1 MLAPL
6 LSKDKSESVSL
17 IANSNIQFLDY
28 EVILGVESKTPSE
41 TVLNA
46 AYENT
51 YFEVAQDLSGKRIFA
66 RYLPYLINSYDEEA
80 HFKLNDIVLNHKE
93 VERKNFITLD
103 DALYLYNGVWFPVPC
118 FDDSARV
125 SRFGP
130 IDWCRCRVV
139 EIAFDD
145 GDVRAYGQE
154 ALKDAKKYH
163 ITFAFDTKI
172 APHKTER
179 YIIPTAEDVD
189 RTYSIITKGELLD
202 AFMLDELSGS
212 WVKSWARDVFSTLF
226 DDRLK
231 DYMKETLKGL
241 DYVKYD
247 SKVSDKEQAVEAGL
261 DTVFYLAMLSF
272 IENFVDLKEVK
283 IISNS
288 KEAIGVSL
296 VLDIG
301 NSRSCGLL
309 YEELKSIENK
319 NDDFSGV
326 YKLQIRDINSPDQ
339 IYEEPFASRI
349 EFAKASFSFN
359 NRQAVKNSDLSFVWP
374 SIARVGNE
382 ASILASHANISGGRS
397 GTSSPKR
404 YLWNVYGGDGQGG
417 VNSWC
422 FNNFSYQI
430 TNFNDQS
437 SDFDIPRVLK
447 DLNRSRV
454 EITDSSIGLY
464 LNANGDAT
472 FALERGDDA
481 GGFSSGFCYKATMT
495 FMLME
500 IFLQALTQINSYKVR
515 SDKSN
520 SDVPRVLKNIILT
533 TPPSMPDQEKEIFR
547 LCVYEAV
554 GILYKS
560 LGYDKSDDPC
570 SFNFRDKD
578 SKIDIEVPE
587 VIMDWNE
594 AECCQSVYIYNETQ
608 KVFGGDCKG
617 FIENLRRD
625 GMEGRIFDKLYDSM
639 ELKAA
644 IDNGYELKK
653 TYTSARIATVDIGGG
668 TTDLVIRDYSF
679 RDDSENARSLI
690 YPSNLLSDGF
700 KNAGDDIS
708 KQLIKEYIVD
718 TLKSYLD
725 ENGADG
731 QALCNKLF
739 ALSEGSSEVEALRK
753 QIIQQIFMPVVYR
766 IIFHLEHYT
775 SGEENTVT
783 GTIRDFLQGKEV
795 NKTLADLVA
804 KPHVAGEA
812 ESEVLNHINNTIAD
826 NSSLKNFDIMDLKL
840 EINLRSLNDKFII
853 GSMDICK
860 ALSVLC
866 NLLSSYNV
874 DLLLIS
880 GRPSKIPGIRE
891 FFLQRLP
898 LPKSRVVA
906 MHQYHCDTW
915 YPFNSFLDRTINDPK
930 TTAAVGALINLIKT
944 TNHNAFTNFKYYANA
959 LPSRAQIRY
968 FGVIDNNSLMQGRHV
983 YYTYAPYEIDESKA
997 VSDLQDRLSHM
1008 LIRPGHN
1015 LLDDEI
1021 KGVSFGTGR
1030 LKSTHPVQDQEQD
1043 NTCRRRR
1050 NKNMCAQ
1057 LDAMEFSGNEC
1068 FGYRQLGSELLKATP
1083 LYKLQVLNNPLR
1095 AGKVRR
1101 AIDLSHKAQDIF
1113 EIFGLK
1119 SASSSAQEVLKY
1131 SDDPVSAGVVNTKK
1145 DSLSEEIFDKYK
1157 DKVALLYAKLYSL
1170 ADLLAADGSEK
1181 TLDRLLSYTGDVV
1194 DIISVQQRF
1203 KALCDAL
1210 PANVA
1215 AQVDEKM
1222 KEQKLSVTDK
1232 IFGKSKREQERKDAI
1247 SEQIAQR
1254 LIELDMDVKEELAA
1268 LNDNLVNDK
1277 YFLSNDI
1284 YDENVAACRAE
1295 IKHKIDMA
1303 AQLLGRQEKNIKVEV
1318 EITNVI
1324 GYVKDPDNVLLY
1336 EDGRDKI
1343 ASGSI
1348 QSSDIR
1354 YAMFVNSAVIN
1365 PVQLLSL
1372 VSIEDTD
1379 SNDLTDAFELSLQT
1393 VNENERVY
1401 WIDTGI
1407 IV

>member
-202 AFMLDELSGS
+202 AFMLDELSGP

-261 DTVFYLAMLSF
+261 DTIFYLAMLSF

-288 KEAIGVSL
+288 KAAIGVSL

-547 LCVYEAV
+547 LCAYEAV

-578 SKIDIEVPE
+578 AKIDIEVPQ

-608 KVFGGDCKG
+608 KIFGGDCKG

-679 RDDSENARSLI
+679 RDDSENANSFI

-718 TLKSYLD
+718 TLKLYLD

-731 QALCNKLF
+731 QALCNRLF
-739 ALSEGSSEVEALRK
+739 GLSERTSEVEALRK

-775 SGEENTVT
+775 GGDDNTVT
-783 GTIRDFLQGKEV
+783 GTVRDFLHGKEV
-795 NKTLADLVA
+795 NKTLGELDA
-804 KPHVAGEA
+804 KLDVAGEA
-812 ESEVLNHINNTIAD
+812 ESEVLKYINNTIAD

-840 EINLRSLNDKFII
+840 EINLRSLNDKFIK

-880 GRPSKIPGIRE
+880 GRPSKIPGIKE
-891 FFLQRLP
+891 YFLQRLP

-906 MHQYHCDTW
+906 MHQYHCDSW
-915 YPFNSFLDRTINDPK
+915 YPFKTTKKTIDDPK
-930 TTAAVGALINLIKT
+930 TTASVGAIINLLKKYNI
-944 TNHNAFTNFKYYANA
+944 NSFTNFKYYANA
-959 LPSRAQIRY
+959 VPTKAQIRY

-983 YYTYAPYEIDESKA
+983 YYTYEPYEIDESKA

-1043 NTCRRRR
+1043 NTRRRRR

-1057 LDAMEFSGNEC
+1057 LDAMEFSGTEC

-1095 AGKVRR
+1095 AGKVRK
-1101 AIDLSHKAQDIF
+1101 AIELSHRSLDIF
-1113 EIFGLK
+1113 ELFGLISK
-1119 SASSSAQEVLKY
+1119 CNGVEVIADTVDVK
-1131 SDDPVSAGVVNTKK
+1131 GVVNTAP
-1145 DSLSEEIFDKYK
+1145 DSLCNEIFDKYK
-1157 DKVALLYAKLYSL
+1157 DKVALLYAKLHSV

-1203 KALCDAL
+1203 KALCDTL

-1215 AQVDEKM
+1215 AQVDAKM
-1222 KEQKLSVTDK
+1222 KEQKVSITDK

-1247 SEQIAQR
+1247 NEQIAQR

-1284 YDENVAACRAE
+1284 YDENVSACRCE
-1295 IKHKIDMA
+1295 IEMQIDNA
-1303 AQLLGRQEKNIKVEV
+1303 SQLLQRQEKNIRVEV

-1324 GYVKDPDNVLLY
+1324 GYVKDPGNILLY
-1336 EDGRDKI
+1336 EEGRDNI
-1343 ASGSI
+1343 MSESI
-1348 QSSDIR
+1348 DSSDIR
-1354 YAMFVNSAVIN
+1354 YAMFSKDEAIN
-1365 PVQLLSL
+1365 PVQHLSL
-1372 VSIEDTD
+1372 VSIEDSD

-1393 VNENERVY
+1393 VNENERMY